1 VSAIFYPSAPLPTTP
16 SEAQLAATV
25 RLSPLVRLL
34 TLLVLAAALVVRA
47 TRPPSPVA
55 ANAPANV
62 FSAERALRHVRVV
75 AERPHPIGSPD
86 AARVRAHVLA
96 ELAALRVPTEVQE
109 ATGIGTRYQVAG
121 RVHNVIA
128 RLPGAKPG
136 GPAVLLMAHTDG
148 VPAGPA
154 ASDDGS
160 GVAVLLETLRALRT
174 GPPLEHDVIALF
186 TDGEEAGLLGAAAF
200 VREHRWASDVAATLN
215 FDARG
220 TTGRVYMFETGPG
233 NLDMVRIYRGAPDV
247 NGTSLMVTV
256 YRTLPNDTD
265 LSELAIL
272 ARPALNFAFA
282 DGVDRY
288 HTSQDNVAQLNPGTI
303 QHEGEQALAITRA
316 LANGP
321 LPRHATGD
329 AVFFDFPV
337 IGLVLYPEGAARPL
351 AVLSAVL
358 LAITLLAVR
367 RRERRWIRDPTLGL
381 LATIIAPA
389 LGGGAAYLAALG
401 MTRIHSTLGGSPAFS
416 GTYAVAITLLSLTLA
431 AACWALVRRWGS
443 EAGTHAGAL
452 IVWTILTLFVSWKAP
467 GASFFLLWPLVA
479 ASVAAILE
487 SRHDSIGAASLWI
500 STFIAM
506 ALLVPI
512 IYSIGVILLG
522 LTTGGGVVMGVLIPL
537 LVLLIAPQF
546 EAIVG
551 KHRWRATLGMLA
563 ATVLFFVV
571 GAITVRNSATHP
583 VPSILVYAADAE
595 ANDAWLVSPAAL
607 VKRSSWSASALGA
620 SRRLMTPGQQLAAGD
635 PPSWLTNVFGEELRV
650 AVRPAARISLT
661 GPVATVI
668 ADTTTD
674 AGRRLALRIVSAPGT
689 LNVDMRSVG
698 GTVLV
703 AEVDGRVIDTSR
715 YRRSTPQW
723 TLSYAAPPD
732 SGFTVA
738 LTIPR
743 GATMTLELSAQ
754 TAGILPLTD
763 PSIPP
768 RPDDVVPVQSGDQT
782 DIYRRVTF

>member
-1 VSAIFYPSAPLPTTP
+1 MT
-16 SEAQLAATV
+16 
-25 RLSPLVRLL
+25 
-34 TLLVLAAALVVRA
+34 ALVVRA
-47 TRPPSPVA
+47 SRPPAPVA
-55 ANAPANV
+55 ANAPATV

-75 AERPHPIGSPD
+75 AQRPHPIGSPD
-86 AARVRAHVLA
+86 AARVRAYVLA
-96 ELAALRVPTEVQE
+96 ELAALRVPAEVQE

-160 GVAVLLETLRALRT
+160 GVAVLETLRALRT

-233 NLDMVRIYRGAPDV
+233 NLDMVRSYRGAPDV

-321 LPRHATGD
+321 LPRPATGD

-337 IGLVLYPEGAARPL
+337 IGLVLYPEGAARSL

-358 LAITLLAVR
+358 LAITLLAIR
-367 RRERRWIRDPTLGL
+367 RRERRWIRDPILGV

-389 LGGGAAYLAALG
+389 LGGGAAYLAAIGL
-401 MTRIHSTLGGSPAFS
+401 TRIHSTLGGAPAFS
-416 GTYAVAITLLSLTLA
+416 GTYAVALTLLSLTLA

-479 ASVAAILE
+479 ASVAALLE

-522 LTTGGGVVMGVLIPL
+522 LTTGGGVVMGTLIPL

-546 EAIVG
+546 EAIVC

-563 ATVLFFVV
+563 ATVLLFVV
-571 GAITVRNSATHP
+571 GAITVRSSATHP
-583 VPSILVYAADAE
+583 VASALVYAVDAD
-595 ANDAWLVSPAAL
+595 ANDAWLVTPAAL
-607 VKRSSWSASALGA
+607 EKRSAWSAAALGA
-620 SRRLMTPGQQLAAGD
+620 SPQFMTPGGQSAASG
-635 PPSWLTNVFGEELRV
+635 PPSWLTNVFGQELRV
-650 AVRPAARISLT
+650 AVRAAPRVSLT

-668 ADTTTD
+668 ADSTTN
-674 AGRRLALRIVSAPGT
+674 AGRRLTLRIVSAPGT
-689 LNVDMRSVG
+689 LNVDMRSVAG
-698 GTVLV
+698 AVL
-703 AEVDGRVIDTSR
+703 AAAVDGRVIDTTR
-715 YRRSTPQW
+715 YRRKMKHW

-732 SGFTVA
+732 SGFTLA
-738 LTIPR
+738 FTMPR
-743 GATMTLELSAQ
+743 DASLTLEISAQ
-754 TAGILPLTD
+754 SAGIAPIAGLN
-763 PSIPP
+763 IPP
-768 RPDDVVPVQSGDQT
+768 RPDYVVPVQSGDQM
-782 DIYRRVTF
+782 DIYRRATF